1 MALLQISEPGKS
13 TLPHEHRL
21 AVGIDLG
28 TTNSLIASVIS
39 GKATI
44 LEDEEGSRM
53 MPSIVHY
60 DEKQIFVGVEA
71 EKRQVQG
78 PEDTIASAKRLM
90 GKGLMDI
97 RPEDFTVSLE
107 DRAGNIAIH
116 TKQGL
121 KSPAEVSA
129 ALLKRLKELGEKRL
143 GGEIMGAVITV
154 PAYFDDAQRQATKD
168 AAKIA
173 GINVLRLINEPTAA
187 AVAYGLDKKVE
198 GNFVIYDL
206 GGGTFDISILRLE
219 NGLFE
224 VMATHGDSA
233 LGGDDFDHLIEQWM
247 ISDFD
252 TPMPNIKTKQL
263 IKNLSR
269 KIKEGLTEK
278 SEIAVNQSFD
288 GLGTIK
294 KTLTREKFASLSA
307 DLTNKT
313 ITCIKQALHD
323 ADLTPKDITGVVM
336 VGGST
341 RMPIIQVAV
350 EQFIGMPLLNN
361 IDPDE
366 VVALGAA
373 EQANILAGNT
383 NNELLLLDV
392 IPLSL
397 GIETMGDI
405 VERIIP
411 RNSTL
416 PVAMGQEFT
425 TYQDGQ
431 TGIVIHV
438 VQGER
443 DLVKD
448 CRSLGKFTLKGIPPM
463 VAGAAKIRVTF
474 QVDTDGLLSVK
485 ARELSTGIESSIEVK
500 PSYGLEDHQIQ
511 QMLASS
517 FSSAEE
523 DKESRALAE
532 IRVDGQQIIAM
543 IESALEQDKNLLN
556 PNEIDHIHVRV
567 HELTKALAT
576 SDRALIE
583 EKTKL
588 LNEATAA
595 FAAKRMDHSIS
606 KALTG
611 KTINTLEF

>member
-44 LEDEEGSRM
+44 LEDEEGSRI

-97 RPEDFTVSLE
+97 RPEDYTVSLE
-107 DRAGNIAIH
+107 DSAGNIAIH

-121 KSPAEVSA
+121 KSPVEVSA

>member
-1 MALLQISEPGKS
+1 MALLQISEPGKG

-44 LEDEEGSRM
+44 LEDTSQTPII
-53 MPSIVHY
+53 PSIVHY
-60 DEKQIFVGVEA
+60 GEQDILVGHEA
-71 EKRQVQG
+71 EKMQLLDPKNTV
-78 PEDTIASAKRLM
+78 ASVKRLM
-90 GKGLMDI
+90 GKDI
-97 RPEDFTVSLE
+97 KDINPNDFTVQLGGGDGTIS
-107 DRAGNIAIH
+107 IH
-116 TKQGL
+116 TQQGIKNPVETSALIL
-121 KSPAEVSA
+121 KN
-129 ALLKRLKELGEKRL
+129 LKELSEKRL
-143 GGEIMGAVITV
+143 GGEIIGAVITV

-219 NGLFE
+219 KGLFE
-224 VMATHGDSA
+224 VLATHGDSA
-233 LGGDDFDHLIEQWM
+233 LGGDDFDHIIEQWM
-247 ISDFD
+247 MEDLNTEIPD
-252 TPMPNIKTKQL
+252 IKTKQL

-278 SEIAVNQSFD
+278 SEISIDQTFAD
-288 GLGTIK
+288 LGTIK
-294 KTLTREKFASLSA
+294 KTLSREKFASLSA
-307 DLTNKT
+307 GLTNKT

-323 ADLTPKDITGVVM
+323 ANLTTKDITGVVM

-341 RMPIIQVAV
+341 RMPIIQFAV
-350 EQFIGMPLLNN
+350 ENFVGMPLLNN
-361 IDPDE
+361 INPDE

-383 NNELLLLDV
+383 NDELLLLDV

-431 TGIVIHV
+431 TGMVIHV

-474 QVDTDGLLSVK
+474 QVDADGLLSVK
-485 ARELSTGIESSIEVK
+485 AKELSTGIESSIEVK
-500 PSYGLEDHQIQ
+500 PSYGLEDKHIQ
-511 QMLASS
+511 QMLESS

-532 IRVDGQQIIAM
+532 IRVDGKQIIAM

-556 PNEIDHIHVRV
+556 QDEIDHIYATV
-567 HELTKALAT
+567 HELTEALAS
-576 SDRALIE
+576 SDRGLIE

-588 LNEATAA
+588 LNEVTAT
-595 FAAKRMDHSIS
+595 FAARRMDNSIS

>member
-44 LEDEEGSRM
+44 LEDEEGSRI

-60 DEKQIFVGVEA
+60 DEKQTFVGVEA

-107 DRAGNIAIH
+107 DSAGNIAIH

-121 KSPAEVSA
+121 KSPVEVSA

-448 CRSLGKFTLKGIPPM
+448 CRSLGKFTLKSIPPM

-511 QMLASS
+511 QMLESS

>member
-1 MALLQISEPGKS
+1 MALLQISEPGKG

-44 LEDEEGSRM
+44 LEDTSQTPII
-53 MPSIVHY
+53 PSIVHY
-60 DEKQIFVGVEA
+60 GEQDILVGHEA
-71 EKRQVQG
+71 EKMQLLDPKNTV
-78 PEDTIASAKRLM
+78 ASVKRLM
-90 GKGLMDI
+90 GKDI
-97 RPEDFTVSLE
+97 KDINPNDFTVQLGGGDGTIS
-107 DRAGNIAIH
+107 IH
-116 TKQGL
+116 TQQGIKNPVETSALIL
-121 KSPAEVSA
+121 KN
-129 ALLKRLKELGEKRL
+129 LKELSEKRL
-143 GGEIMGAVITV
+143 GGEIIGAVITV

-219 NGLFE
+219 KGLFE
-224 VMATHGDSA
+224 VLATHGDSA
-233 LGGDDFDHLIEQWM
+233 LGGDDFDHIVEQWM
-247 ISDFD
+247 MEDLNTEIPD
-252 TPMPNIKTKQL
+252 IKTKQL

-278 SEIAVNQSFD
+278 SEISIDQTFAD
-288 GLGTIK
+288 LGTIK
-294 KTLTREKFASLSA
+294 KTLSREKFASLSA
-307 DLTNKT
+307 GLTNKT

-323 ADLTPKDITGVVM
+323 ANLTTKDITGVVM

-341 RMPIIQVAV
+341 RMPIIQFAV
-350 EQFIGMPLLNN
+350 EKFVGMPLLNN
-361 IDPDE
+361 INPDE

-383 NNELLLLDV
+383 NDELLLLDV

-431 TGIVIHV
+431 TGMVIHV

-474 QVDTDGLLSVK
+474 QVDADGLLSVK
-485 ARELSTGIESSIEVK
+485 AKELSTGIESSIEVK
-500 PSYGLEDHQIQ
+500 PSYGLEDKHIQ
-511 QMLASS
+511 QMLESS

-532 IRVDGQQIIAM
+532 IRVDGKQIIAM

-556 PNEIDHIHVRV
+556 QDEIDHIYATV
-567 HELTKALAT
+567 HELTEALAS
-576 SDRALIE
+576 SDRGLIE

-588 LNEATAA
+588 LNEVTAT
-595 FAAKRMDHSIS
+595 FAARRMDNSIS

>member
-60 DEKQIFVGVEA
+60 DEKQTFVGVEA

-107 DRAGNIAIH
+107 DSAGNIAIH

-121 KSPAEVSA
+121 KSPVEVSA

-187 AVAYGLDKKVE
+187 AVAYCLDKKVE

-397 GIETMGDI
+397 CIETMGDI

-485 ARELSTGIESSIEVK
+485 AKELSTGIESSIEVK

-567 HELTKALAT
+567 HELTNALAT

>member
-107 DRAGNIAIH
+107 DSAGNIAIH

-121 KSPAEVSA
+121 KSPVEVSA

>member
-44 LEDEEGSRM
+44 LEDEEGSRI

-107 DRAGNIAIH
+107 DSAGNIAIH

-121 KSPAEVSA
+121 KSPVEVSA

>member
-44 LEDEEGSRM
+44 LEDEEGSRI

-107 DRAGNIAIH
+107 DSAGNIAIH

-121 KSPAEVSA
+121 KSPVEVSA

-576 SDRALIE
+576 SDRSLIE

>member
-44 LEDEEGSRM
+44 LEDEEGSRI

-60 DEKQIFVGVEA
+60 DEKQTFVGVEA

-107 DRAGNIAIH
+107 DSAGNIAIH

-121 KSPAEVSA
+121 KSPVEVSA

>member
-1 MALLQISEPGKS
+1 MVLLQISEPGKS

-44 LEDEEGSRM
+44 LEDEEGSRI

-60 DEKQIFVGVEA
+60 DEKQTFVGVEA
-71 EKRQVQG
+71 EKRQLQG

-107 DRAGNIAIH
+107 DSAGNIAIH

-121 KSPAEVSA
+121 KSPVEVSA

-143 GGEIMGAVITV
+143 GGDIMGAVITV

-233 LGGDDFDHLIEQWM
+233 LGGDDFDHLIEKWM

-313 ITCIKQALHD
+313 IACIKQALHD

-431 TGIVIHV
+431 TGIVIHI

>member
-39 GKATI
+39 GKAII

-107 DRAGNIAIH
+107 DSAGNIAIH

-121 KSPAEVSA
+121 KSPVEVSA